1 MLDGKIENP
10 PVEVAELGAY
20 TEITEID
27 FPTKAET
34 GKDIPFSFTHHLKAS
49 PPSEWTN
56 LAYGV
61 QYADGPQSSITIDTI
76 TLSKGDIAYGSE
88 DVPSVCHST
97 KTTGTIKA
105 LKSTGRYTFKLLV
118 GHVEGDTFYAD
129 TSIQIYMDVSSPT
142 TPSEYPTFELSEE
155 MQQML
160 NMMIQLMMTFMVIAL
175 LTGMV
180 RGMAGGSS
188 VGGG

>member
-1 MLDGKIENP
+1 MLDAKIENP
-10 PVEVAELGAY
+10 PVEEIELGSY

-61 QYADGPQSSITIDTI
+61 QYTDGPQSSITIDTI

-88 DVPSVCHST
+88 DVPSVCHSI

-105 LKSTGRYTFKLLV
+105 LNSAGRYTFKLLV
-118 GHVEGDTFYAD
+118 GHVEGETFYAD
-129 TSIQIYMDVSSPT
+129 TSIQIYMDVSTPT
-142 TPSEYPTFELSEE
+142 TPSGYPSFEFSEE

-160 NMMIQLMMTFMVIAL
+160 NTMIQLMTTFMVIAL
-175 LTGMV
+175 LIGMV
-180 RGMAGGSS
+180 RGMAGGLG